1 MTDLRERVDA
11 AARPTRL
18 DRIVGAV
25 SPALASKRVKARID
39 HEIRLAM
46 SQRAAE
52 RFAAWEAADNDRLRG
67 ERWVVSRHSS
77 NDQLQDELERL
88 VERALDLYRNDSFAA
103 SAINGRVDNVIGS
116 GIRPQC
122 RVQAER
128 GILTASQA
136 ERFRMLAEWYFLKWA
151 EAESFWDKQRQ
162 LERCNG
168 IWGEC
173 WLHMADEN
181 DPSKPTTLTV
191 SVINPSRIP
200 IITLAKQRPEE
211 RRRLGIRLDAQNRPI
226 AAFVRRSLPYDS
238 YQIDLAEDEVSLTDL
253 LHCYEEQT
261 PGQLRGTPWLAPAM
275 AKLKD
280 LKDFTYA
287 NLIAEQ
293 VAACHGAFVTGV
305 TDPVTLADAGRGRSN
320 LEDLAP
326 GSIQYLADGEG
337 ITFSDPARPGTTL
350 APYVN
355 WALHGVAASLR
366 YPYELLA
373 KEFTNNYSGGR
384 LALIDGRITFKVW
397 QSCLIEQV
405 FRKVWARFIDRAVVA
420 GLLPVDPVRY
430 EENRDHFLQH
440 QWIPPG
446 WPWVDPQKEVQADI
460 LAIEAGLTTQTESL
474 ASRGRDFD
482 ETLQQME
489 RELMAKAD
497 MEARVKAYRVMLELD
512 DSPDTVDNSPN
523 DPQGDGSSMGD
534 GGTALLAVAKK
545 YTGIDFKPP
554 AGVRAEAQQGLDWRR
569 EHGRG
574 GTAVGIAR
582 ARDLSNGKAVSPET
596 IKRMVSYFARHEV
609 DKQGEGWSPDEPGYP
624 SNGRIAW
631 ALWGGDPGKAWSNKV
646 NKQMQARD
654 KQ

>member
-1 MTDLRERVDA
+1 MTDLRKRIDDA
-11 AARPTRL
+11 SHQTRL
-18 DRIVGAV
+18 DRMIAAV
-25 SPALASKRVKARID
+25 SPALASRRVKARVD
-39 HEIRLAM
+39 HELRLAM
-46 SQRAAE
+46 AQRAAE
-52 RFAAWEAADNDRLRG
+52 RFTAWEAADNDRLRG

-103 SAINGRVDNVIGS
+103 SAINGRVDNVIGG

-122 RVQAER
+122 RVQPER
-128 GILTASQA
+128 GILTPKQA
-136 ERFRMLAEWYFLKWA
+136 EEFRSMSEWYFTKWA
-151 EAESFWDKQRQ
+151 EAEQFWDKQRM
-162 LERCNG
+162 LERCNS
-168 IWGEC
+168 IWGES
-173 WLHMADEN
+173 WLHMADDSN
-181 DPSKPTTLTV
+181 PAKPTTLTV

-200 IITLAKQRPEE
+200 VVTLAKQRPDE
-211 RRRLGIRLDAQNRPI
+211 RRRLGIRLDQQNRPVS
-226 AAFVRRSLPYDS
+226 AFVRRSLPYDS
-238 YQIDLAEDEVSLTDL
+238 YQIDLTEDEVSLEDL

-280 LKDFTYA
+280 LKDFVYA

-293 VAACHGAFVTGV
+293 VAACHGAFITGV
-305 TDPVTLADAGRGRSN
+305 TDPVTLAEAGRSRSN

-337 ITFSDPARPGTTL
+337 IAFSDPARPGTTL
-350 APYVN
+350 APYVE

-373 KEFTNNYSGGR
+373 KQFTNNYSGGR

-397 QSCLIEQV
+397 QSILIEQV
-405 FRKVWARFIDRAVVA
+405 FRKLWARFIDRAVIQ
-420 GLLPVDPVRY
+420 GLLPIDPVKY

-482 ETLQQME
+482 ETLQQIE
-489 RELMAKAD
+489 REQRAKAD
-497 MEARVKAYRVMLELD
+497 MEARMMAYRADLELD
-512 DSPDTVDNSPN
+512 QPDLPD
-523 DPQGDGSSMGD
+523 DPQDDEQGSGADYS
-534 GGTALLAVAKK
+534 TVSTLAVAKK

-554 AGVRAEAQQGLDWRR
+554 AGVRAEAKQGLDWRR
-569 EHGRG
+569 EHKRG

-582 ARDLSNGKAVSPET
+582 ARDLSNGKAMSPST
-596 IKRMVSYFARHEV
+596 IIRMVSFFARHEV
-609 DKQGEGWSPDEPGYP
+609 DKQGQGFSPGEPGYP

-631 ALWGGDPGKAWSNKV
+631 ALWGGDPGKAWSGKV
-646 NKQMQARD
+646 KKQMEARD
-654 KQ
+654 KSK